1 MFMKKI
7 LFRLISTAVVLCLTC
22 ACFAGCGSN
31 DNRAIYLPR
40 YNEDA
45 FGSDYYESGVVTENE
60 YWELIWDNSKKLV
73 SFRDKQTGNLWG
85 QIPEKALNSDAFL
98 TNSIRSAVYVYY
110 KEANN
115 LAEKFAYSHEGAV
128 QNGNVWVNEIENGLA
143 VTYDFYEYNFSVTVD
158 YVLNGD
164 TFSTIV
170 DPRKMSDDGV
180 NYITGVSVLPFVCGV
195 ENDHP
200 TDWMFMP
207 DGSGA
212 VIKPTTL
219 SSMGVEGEM
228 KIYGDDLS
236 VHQYNYE
243 AVTQEAKMPV
253 FGTVREN
260 GGLVAIISQGAE
272 QSSIC
277 WNMGSSAVGYSSV
290 YPFYRLR
297 GYSLEKTP
305 NGFGWTALSH
315 IKYFDESVVESV
327 FQVDYK
333 ALTQENAN
341 LTGMAEIYREYL
353 EETHGLSE
361 SKVQETV
368 ANYKFVGATVQPSF
382 FLGIPTTKLFPLT
395 TTKQVKE
402 ITEEINKAIGSDFSV
417 NLVGFGKSGIDEGVV
432 AGGFTVASNLGGWNG
447 YADLTKYLKSIGV
460 NSFMDFDVISMAK
473 SGSGFSYNSD
483 AAKAP
488 NKLALTFG
496 TLNTISHAANNDGF
510 HILSRGHLSNAVN
523 KVIGKKNK
531 LSGSGVSFNSL
542 ASTIYSDYSYN
553 KYRNCKNMATDVK
566 TMLTAVK
573 AKDILVSSAAANDY
587 AAAVSD
593 ILTDCPIS
601 SSNYDFQTY
610 SVPFYQMVFKGYK
623 PMSSV
628 AINLTSSEKDS
639 FLACIESGTTPSY
652 TIVANYENELRN
664 STHTFIWGSVYKNQK
679 STFVNDVKAASN
691 YFESIKGAKIT
702 KYTVINE
709 EVRITEFDN
718 GIRVAVNYGD
728 SDYETELGVVK
739 ANSYMMGA

>member
-22 ACFAGCGSN
+22 TCFAGCGSN

-45 FGSDYYESGVVTENE
+45 FGSNYSESGIVTENE

-85 QIPEKALNSDAFL
+85 QIPEKALNSDMFL

-128 QNGNVWVNEIENGLA
+128 QNGNVWVNEIENGLS
-143 VTYDFYEYNFSVTVD
+143 VTYDFYEYSFSVTVD

-212 VIKPTTL
+212 VIKPTTV

-228 KIYGDDLS
+228 KVYGDDLS

-243 AVTQEAKMPV
+243 SVTQEAKMPV
-253 FGTVREN
+253 FGTVRET
-260 GGLVAIISQGAE
+260 GGLVAIISQGTE

-341 LTGMAEIYREYL
+341 LNGMAEVYREYL
-353 EETHGLSE
+353 EETHGLTE
-361 SKVQETV
+361 SKVQETI

-382 FLGIPTTKLFPLT
+382 FLGIPTTKLFSLT

-417 NLVGFGKSGIDEGVV
+417 NLVGFGKSGIDEGEV
-432 AGGFTVASNLGGWNG
+432 AGGFTVASKLGGWKG
-447 YADLTKYLKSIGV
+447 YADLAKYLKSIGV
-460 NSFMDFDVISMAK
+460 NSYMDFDIISMAE
-473 SGSGFSYNSD
+473 SGGGFSYNSD

-510 HILSRGHLSNAVN
+510 HILSRGQLSTAVN
-523 KVIGKKNK
+523 KVISKKNK

-573 AKDILVSSAAANDY
+573 AKDMLVSSAAANDY

-628 AINLTSSEKDS
+628 AINLTSSQNDS

-652 TIVANYENELRN
+652 TIIANYENELRN

-679 STFVNDVKAASN
+679 STFVDDVKSASD

-709 EVRITEFDN
+709 DVRITEFDN
-718 GIRVAVNYGD
+718 GVRVAVNYGD
-728 SDYETELGVVK
+728 SDYETEFGVVK
-739 ANSYMMGA
+739 ANDYMIGA